1 MRCHRKWW
9 ICISAYSHRS
19 QVQPSINRI
28 QSTGC
33 MQIAMSIFIL
43 ISVSVFEYLFS
54 NEYNIIHKPMYYVF
68 FPFKE
73 CIKNGFI
80 FRMYHLA
87 KSCIRCTILL
97 HLIEVISSTKW
108 IFSLKYTECHDKLNI
123 KLQYFFCS
131 LHSFQNEKKK
141 KKRGNSKIIYV
152 VVSMTAVGL
161 VFCA

>member
-1 MRCHRKWW
+1 
-9 ICISAYSHRS
+9 
-19 QVQPSINRI
+19 
-28 QSTGC
+28 

-54 NEYNIIHKPMYYVF
+54 NEYNIIRKLMYF

-108 IFSLKYTECHDKLNI
+108 IFSLKYIECHDKLNI
-123 KLQYFFCS
+123 KLQFFFALS
-131 LHSFQNEKKK
+131 IDFKMKRRKKH
-141 KKRGNSKIIYV
+141 GNSKIIYV